1 MKANLSFKGIDQLVK
16 HLDKAAS
23 LKDVQHVVKSNGAN
37 LTKKM
42 QQLAP
47 LDTGYLKR
55 SIKMSL
61 TDGGFSAEVG
71 PYANYASY
79 LEYGT
84 RKMTKKPFIKPSF
97 NIQKEVF
104 IRDLERLM
112 K

>member
-1 MKANLSFKGIDQLVK
+1 MKTSMSFKGIDQLVK

-47 LDTGYLKR
+47 VDTRYLKR

>member
-1 MKANLSFKGIDQLVK
+1 MKISMSFKGIDQLVK

-47 LDTGYLKR
+47 IDTGYLKR

-97 NIQKEVF
+97 NIQKKYLHV
-104 IRDLERLM
+104 I
-112 K
+112 

>member
-1 MKANLSFKGIDQLVK
+1 MKTSLSFKGVDQLVK
-16 HLDKAAS
+16 HLNKAAS
-23 LKDVQHVVKSNGAN
+23 LKDVQNVVKSNGTD

-47 LDTGYLKR
+47 VDTGYLKR

-61 TDGGFSAEVG
+61 TDEGFSAEVG
-71 PYANYASY
+71 PYAVYAAY

-84 RKMTKKPFIKPSF
+84 RFQSAQPFIRPSF
-97 NIQKEVF
+97 NIQKEIF
-104 IRDLERLM
+104 KSDLERLM

>member
-1 MKANLSFKGIDQLVK
+1 MKTSMSFRGIDQLVK
-16 HLDKAAS
+16 HLNKAAS
-23 LKDVQHVVKSNGAN
+23 LKDVQQVVKSNGVN
-37 LTKKM
+37 LTSKM
-42 QQLAP
+42 QELAP
-47 LDTGYLKR
+47 VDTGYLKR
-55 SIKMSL
+55 SIKMTL

-84 RKMTKKPFIKPSF
+84 RKMAKQPFIKPSF

-104 IRDLERLM
+104 KRDLERLM

>member
-1 MKANLSFKGIDQLVK
+1 MKISMSFKGIDQLVK

-47 LDTGYLKR
+47 IDTGYLKR

-104 IRDLERLM
+104 TRDLERLM

>member
-1 MKANLSFKGIDQLVK
+1 MKTSMSFKGVDQLVK

>member
-1 MKANLSFKGIDQLVK
+1 MKISMSFKGIDQLVK

-47 LDTGYLKR
+47 IDTGYLKR

-84 RKMTKKPFIKPSF
+84 RKMTKKPLLNRALIFKKKYLHVI
-97 NIQKEVF
+97 
-104 IRDLERLM
+104 
-112 K
+112 

>member
-1 MKANLSFKGIDQLVK
+1 MKTSMSFKGVDQLVK

-23 LKDVQHVVKSNGAN
+23 LKDVRHVVKSNGAN

>member
-1 MKANLSFKGIDQLVK
+1 MKTSMSFKGIDQLVK

-84 RKMTKKPFIKPSF
+84 QKMTKKPFIKPSF